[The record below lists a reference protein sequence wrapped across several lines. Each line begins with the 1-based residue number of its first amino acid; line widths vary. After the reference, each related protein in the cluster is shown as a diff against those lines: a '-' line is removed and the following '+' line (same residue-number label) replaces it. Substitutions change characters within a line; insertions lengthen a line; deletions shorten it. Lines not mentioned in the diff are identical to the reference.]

1 MSSSYGTRR
10 SSALQQQLHNNN
22 AAAAAALAATNP
34 SPRTIPSGRRS
45 SSNVA
50 TTHELAASYG
60 RNGALS
66 SSPLLSSSAGK
77 QKRPSTFKA
86 ARRTSTSQSLRPQA
100 ADLGVARS
108 LPTQLSGAQAKG
120 AGSKAPAMLS
130 KRASQFSVSVFDEDE
145 DDGEI
150 KPGAKREKGTTVY
163 QCEICSSQFRV
174 RSEAKESCWFAD
186 SNVFNPILRRRV
198 EMYKH
203 AACLQKHRWE
213 HTEQWQEASK
223 LLLSKHQQ
231 VQLLEAAAIL
241 QVASAGASLPQ
252 DKAYWPAAMSPPSA
266 GLLGSHAFSLQSPR
280 MLQSLSLHSDDTPYG
295 SSSQPVAPSLSVA
308 SSSDVEDDDED
319 DDLDIDE
326 KVKLDEGDDD
336 DDDGDD
342 VSDIM
347 DEVDGGMFDLDLGG
361 GMDGIEAEASPAPL
375 ALGKERGPVLEG
387 DGELSS
393 TRIGATTMMNLSSG
407 RS

>member
-10 SSALQQQLHNNN
+10 SLALQQPLHNNN

-50 TTHELAASYG
+50 TAHELATSYG
-60 RNGALS
+60 RNGPLA

-163 QCEICSSQFRV
+163 QCEICS
-174 RSEAKESCWFAD
+174 K
-186 SNVFNPILRRRV
+186 
-198 EMYKH
+198 MYKH

-231 VQLLEAAAIL
+231 VQLFEAAAIL

-266 GLLGSHAFSLQSPR
+266 GLLGSQAFSLQSPR

-295 SSSQPVAPSLSVA
+295 SSSQPVAPSFSVA

-319 DDLDIDE
+319 DDLDLDE
-326 KVKLDEGDDD
+326 KVKLDEGDDE

-375 ALGKERGPVLEG
+375 ALRKERGPILEG
-387 DGELSS
+387 EGELSS
-393 TRIGATTMMNLSSG
+393 TRIGATTMMTLSSG
-407 RS
+407 RY

>member
-22 AAAAAALAATNP
+22 AAAAAA

-45 SSNVA
+45 SSTTA
-50 TTHELAASYG
+50 THESASFG
-60 RNGALS
+60 RNGSLS
-66 SSPLLSSSAGK
+66 SSSLLSSSAGK

-120 AGSKAPAMLS
+120 AGSKVTPSS
-130 KRASQFSVSVFDEDE
+130 KRTSQFSVSVFDEDE

-150 KPGAKREKGTTVY
+150 KPGAKREKGTAVY
-163 QCEICSSQFRV
+163 QCEICS
-174 RSEAKESCWFAD
+174 K
-186 SNVFNPILRRRV
+186 
-198 EMYKH
+198 MYKH

-241 QVASAGASLPQ
+241 QVASVGASLPQ
-252 DKAYWPAAMSPPSA
+252 DKAYWPAAMSPTSA
-266 GLLGSHAFSLQSPR
+266 GLLGSQAFSLQSPR
-280 MLQSLSLHSDDTPYG
+280 MLQSLSLHSDETPYG
-295 SSSQPVAPSLSVA
+295 SSQPVAPSLSVA
-308 SSSDVEDDDED
+308 SSSDVGDDDDD

-326 KVKLDEGDDD
+326 KVNLDGDDD
-336 DDDGDD
+336 DEDD
-342 VSDIM
+342 VSDVM

-375 ALGKERGPVLEG
+375 ALGKDRGAASATNAAAAGGLESG
-387 DGELSS
+387 GNGEGEVKS
-393 TRIGATTMMNLSSG
+393 TWTGATTTMNISPA
-407 RS
+407 RY